1 MKKGLTELVF
11 ILDRSGSM
19 QGLEADTIGGF
30 NGMIEKQRKQER
42 ETNVTTAEIDGSW
55 KGMMEADVK
64 LRGFLKKKQKK

>member
-11 ILDRSGSM
+11 LLDRSRSM

-42 ETNVTTAEIDGSW
+42 EANVTTAEIDGSW
-55 KGMMEADVK
+55 KFMMEADVK
-64 LRGFLKKKQKK
+64 LRGFLKK

>member
-11 ILDRSGSM
+11 LLDRSGSM

-30 NGMIEKQRKQER
+30 NGMIEKQRKHEG
-42 ETNVTTAEIDGSW
+42 EANVTTAEIDGSW

-64 LRGFLKKKQKK
+64 LRGFLKK